1 MVVVA
6 PANNVR
12 LGRRSLCLAGC
23 EEKGHEE
30 GHIVDASWFPDEWSM
45 TRLLD
50 VLVSCGDESQLT
62 L

>member
-6 PANNVR
+6 LANNVR

-45 TRLLD
+45 ARLMG
-50 VLVSCGDESQLT
+50 LVSACVDESQLT